1 MMGPMR
7 GEIRPLLT
15 LAAPVILAEIG
26 WMAMGIVDTIM
37 VGPLGPAAI
46 AAAGMGSSVFTAIVI
61 FGMGLMLGLD
71 TFVSQAYGA
80 RRLDECLEWLHHGIW
95 LALIVGPLLMAATW
109 LVALTLDAWG
119 LHPEIRVLVGP
130 YIRNVSFGALPL
142 LLYAAFRRYLQGIH
156 VVKPVMFALIT
167 ANLVNAA
174 VNWVL
179 IYGHLGFPAM
189 GVQGSAWATNLARVY
204 MAVFLYVALRL
215 VHHRR
220 GDAHPHVPMHL
231 SLTRMRRLIGLGLPA
246 ASQIALE
253 VGGFAAA
260 TALAGKLDP
269 VSSGGHQ
276 IAMNVAGLAFMV
288 PLGLSSA
295 SAVRVGHALGA
306 GDPAR
311 ARRAG
316 WTALA
321 VGCVLMVS
329 IGLSLLTFREWLVR
343 VFTGDLRLIAVGV
356 QLLAVA
362 AAFQLFDGV
371 QAVATGV
378 LRGSG
383 DTRTPVLFNI
393 VGYWVLGLPVGYAL
407 CFNYGWGV
415 IGLWFGLS
423 AGLIIVALALTLV
436 WIRRG
441 QAISAGE

>member
-1 MMGPMR
+1 MMSPMR
-7 GEIRPLLT
+7 GEIRPLLA

-71 TFVSQAYGA
+71 TFVSQAYGG

-95 LALIVGPLLMAATW
+95 LAFIFGPLLMVATW

-119 LHPEIRVLVGP
+119 LHPEILVLVGP
-130 YIRNVSFGALPL
+130 YLRDISFGALPL
-142 LLYAAFRRYLQGIH
+142 LLYAGFRRYLQGIH

-174 VNWVL
+174 ANWVM
-179 IYGHLGFPAM
+179 IHGHLGFPAM

-204 MAVFLYVALRL
+204 MAAFLYVAIRM
-215 VHHRR
+215 VHRRR
-220 GDAHPHVPMHL
+220 GDAHPHVPVRL
-231 SLTRMRRLIGLGLPA
+231 SMVRMRRLVGLGLPA

-260 TALAGKLDP
+260 TAMAGKLDP

-276 IAMNVAGLAFMV
+276 IAMNLAGLAFMV
-288 PLGLSSA
+288 PLGLASA

-306 GDPAR
+306 GDPVR

-316 WTALA
+316 WTALGI
-321 VGCVLMVS
+321 GCTLMIS
-329 IGLSLLTFREWLVR
+329 IGMLLLIFREPLLR
-343 VFTGDLRLIAVGV
+343 VFTSDTRLIAVGV
-356 QLLAVA
+356 QLLAIA

-378 LRGSG
+378 LRGVG
-383 DTRTPVLFNI
+383 DTRTPVYFN
-393 VGYWVLGLPVGYAL
+393 VLGYWVLGLPLGYSL
-407 CFNYGWGV
+407 CFTHDWGV
-415 IGLWFGLS
+415 VGLWIGLS
-423 AGLIIVALALTLV
+423 AGLILVALALTV
-436 WIRRG
+436 IWIRKG
-441 QAISAGE
+441 GHIAA

>member
-1 MMGPMR
+1 
-7 GEIRPLLT
+7 
-15 LAAPVILAEIG
+15 
-26 WMAMGIVDTIM
+26 MAMGIVDTIM
-37 VGPLGPAAI
+37 VSSLGPAAI
-46 AAAGMGSSVFTAIVI
+46 GAAGMASSVFTAIVI

-119 LHPEIRVLVGP
+119 LHPAIRVIVGP
-130 YIRNVSFGALPL
+130 YLRAIAFGALPL
-142 LLYAAFRRYLQGIH
+142 LLYAGFRRYLQGIH

-174 VNWVL
+174 ANWVL
-179 IYGHLGFPAM
+179 IFGHLGFPAM

-204 MAVFLYVALRL
+204 MATFLYVAIL
-215 VHHRR
+215 VVHRRR
-220 GDAHPHVPMHL
+220 GDAHPEVPIHL
-231 SLTRMRRLIGLGLPA
+231 SMARMRRLIGLGLPA

-260 TALAGKLDP
+260 TAMAAKLDP

-288 PLGLSSA
+288 PLGLASA

-306 GDPAR
+306 GDPVR

-316 WTALA
+316 WTALGI
-321 VGCVLMVS
+321 GCVLMIS
-329 IGLSLLTFREWLVR
+329 IGTSLLAFRESLLR
-343 VFTGDLRLIAVGV
+343 VFTSDGRLIAVGV
-356 QLLAVA
+356 QLLTIA

-378 LRGSG
+378 LRGTG
-383 DTRTPVLFNI
+383 DTRTPVYFNI
-393 VGYWVLGLPVGYAL
+393 LGYWVLGLPVGYSL
-407 CFNYGWGV
+407 CFHYGWGV
-415 IGLWFGLS
+415 VGLWFGLS
-423 AGLIIVALALTLV
+423 AGLILVALALTV
-436 WIRRG
+436 AWTRKAG
-441 QAISAGE
+441 QIAA

>member
-1 MMGPMR
+1 MMWPMR
-7 GEIRPLLT
+7 AEVRPLLT

-46 AAAGMGSSVFTAIVI
+46 GAAGMASSVFTAIVI

-109 LVALTLDAWG
+109 LVGMSLDAWG
-119 LHPEIRVLVGP
+119 LNPEIRVIVGP
-130 YIRNVSFGALPL
+130 YLGTIAFGALPL
-142 LLYAAFRRYLQGIH
+142 LLYAGFRRYLQGIH

-167 ANLVNAA
+167 ANLVNLAA
-174 VNWVL
+174 NWVL

-189 GVQGSAWATNLARVY
+189 GVEGSAWATNLARVY
-204 MAVFLYVALRL
+204 MAAFLYVAIVV
-215 VHHRR
+215 VHRRR
-220 GDAHPHVPMHL
+220 GDAHPEV
-231 SLTRMRRLIGLGLPA
+231 SLRPSMARMRRLIGLGLPA

-260 TALAGKLDP
+260 TAMAAKLDP

-276 IAMNVAGLAFMV
+276 IAMNLAGLAFMV
-288 PLGLSSA
+288 PLGLASA
-295 SAVRVGHALGA
+295 SAVRVGHAIGA
-306 GDPAR
+306 GDAVR

-316 WTALA
+316 WTALGI
-321 VGCVLMVS
+321 GCLLMIS
-329 IGLSLLTFREWLVR
+329 IGISLLTFRESLLR
-343 VFTGDLRLIAVGV
+343 VFTSDARLIAVGV
-356 QLLAVA
+356 QLLAIA

-378 LRGSG
+378 LRGAG
-383 DTRTPVLFNI
+383 DTRTPVYFNI
-393 VGYWVLGLPVGYAL
+393 LGYWVLGLPVGYSL
-407 CFNYGWGV
+407 CFHYGWGV
-415 IGLWFGLS
+415 VGLWIGLS
-423 AGLIIVALALTLV
+423 AGLILVALALTV
-436 WIRRG
+436 AWTRK
-441 QAISAGE
+441 AGHIAA

>member
-1 MMGPMR
+1 MR
-7 GEIRPLLT
+7 GEVRPLLA

-46 AAAGMGSSVFTAIVI
+46 GAAGMGSSVFTAIVI

-71 TFVSQAYGA
+71 TFVSHAYGA
-80 RRLDECLEWLHHGIW
+80 RRLDECLEWLHQGVW
-95 LALIVGPLLMAATW
+95 LALIVGPGLMAVTW
-109 LVALTLDAWG
+109 LATTTLDAWG
-119 LHPEIRVLVGP
+119 LHPEIRVLVWP
-130 YIRNVSFGALPL
+130 YLRVISFGSLPL
-142 LLYAAFRRYLQGIH
+142 LLYAGFRRYLQGLH

-167 ANLVNAA
+167 ANLVNAGA
-174 VNWVL
+174 NWVL

-189 GVQGSAWATNLARVY
+189 GVEGSAWATNLARVY
-204 MAVFLYVALRL
+204 MAGFLYVAIRV
-215 VHHRR
+215 VHRRR
-220 GDAHPHVPMHL
+220 GDAHPQV
-231 SLTRMRRLIGLGLPA
+231 SLRLDLARMRRLIGLGLPA

-260 TALAGKLDP
+260 TAMAGKLDP

-276 IAMNVAGLAFMV
+276 IAMNLAGLAFMV

-306 GDPAR
+306 GDPIR

-316 WTALA
+316 WTALGI
-321 VGCVLMVS
+321 GCVLMVG
-329 IGLSLLTFREWLVR
+329 IGLSLLIFREPLLS
-343 VFTGDLRLIAVGV
+343 VFTDDRRLIAVGV
-356 QLLAVA
+356 QLVAIA

-378 LRGSG
+378 LRGAG
-383 DTRTPVLFNI
+383 DTRTPVLFNVI
-393 VGYWVLGLPVGYAL
+393 GYWVLGLPVGYSL
-407 CFNYGWGV
+407 CFHRGWGV

-423 AGLIIVALALTLV
+423 AGLILVSLALTAA
-436 WIRRG
+436 WTRKARQI
-441 QAISAGE
+441 AA

>member
-1 MMGPMR
+1 MR
-7 GEIRPLLT
+7 GEVRPLVT

-46 AAAGMGSSVFTAIVI
+46 ASAGMGSSVFTAIVI

-80 RRLDECLEWLHHGIW
+80 RRLDECLEWLHHGIG
-95 LALIVGPLLMAATW
+95 LALIIGPLLMAATW
-109 LVALTLDAWG
+109 LVTLTLDAWG

-130 YIRNVSFGALPL
+130 YIRDISFGALPL
-142 LLYAAFRRYLQGIH
+142 LFYAAFRRYLQGIH
-156 VVKPVMFALIT
+156 VVKPVMFALVT

-174 VNWVL
+174 ANWVF
-179 IYGHLGFPAM
+179 IYGHLGLPAM

-204 MAVFLYVALRL
+204 MAVFLYVAIK
-215 VHHRR
+215 VVHRR
-220 GDAHPHVPMHL
+220 RGEAHPHVPLHL
-231 SLTRMRRLIGLGLPA
+231 SVARMRRLIGLGLPA

-260 TALAGKLDP
+260 TALAGRLDP

-288 PLGLSSA
+288 PLGLASA

-306 GDPAR
+306 GDPTR

-321 VGCVLMVS
+321 VGCVLMIS
-329 IGLSLLTFREWLVR
+329 IGLSLLTFRGWMVR
-343 VFTGDLRLIAVGV
+343 VFTDDSRLIAVGV
-356 QLLAVA
+356 RLLAVA

-378 LRGSG
+378 LRGTG

-393 VGYWVLGLPVGYAL
+393 VGYWVVGLPVGYSL
-407 CFNYGWGV
+407 CFRYGLGV
-415 IGLWFGLS
+415 IGLWVGLS
-423 AGLIIVALALTLV
+423 AGLIIVAVALTLA
-436 WIRRG
+436 WMRR
-441 QAISAGE
+441 QTILAGG

>member
-1 MMGPMR
+1 MR
-7 GEIRPLLT
+7 GEIRPLLA

-71 TFVSQAYGA
+71 TFVSRAYGA
-80 RRLDECLEWLHHGIW
+80 RRLDECLEWLHHGVW
-95 LALIVGPLLMAATW
+95 LAVIVGPLLVGATW
-109 LVALTLDAWG
+109 LVSLTLDAWG

-130 YIRNVSFGALPL
+130 YLRGISVGALPL
-142 LLYAAFRRYLQGIH
+142 LLYAGFRRYLQGIH
-156 VVKPVMFALIT
+156 VVKPVMFALIS

-174 VNWVL
+174 ANWIL

-204 MAVFLYVALRL
+204 MAVFLYVAIRV
-215 VHHRR
+215 VHRRR
-220 GDAHPHVPMHL
+220 GDAHPHVPLHL
-231 SLTRMRRLIGLGLPA
+231 TMVRMRRLIGLGLPA
-246 ASQIALE
+246 ASQLALE

-260 TALAGKLDP
+260 TALAAKLDP

-276 IAMNVAGLAFMV
+276 IALNLAGLAFMV
-288 PLGLSSA
+288 PLGLASA

-306 GDPAR
+306 GDPVR

-316 WTALA
+316 WAALG
-321 VGCVLMVS
+321 VGSALMIV
-329 IGLSLLTFREWLVR
+329 IGVSLLTFRTPLLR
-343 VFTGDLRLIAVGV
+343 VFTDDARLIAVGI

-362 AAFQLFDGV
+362 AAFQLFDGI

-378 LRGSG
+378 LRGAG
-383 DTRTPVLFNI
+383 DTKTPVLFNI
-393 VGYWVLGLPVGYAL
+393 LGYWVLGLPLGYSL
-407 CFNYGWGV
+407 CFYYGLGV

-423 AGLIIVALALTLV
+423 AGLILVAVTLTV
-436 WIRRG
+436 AWTRKARHI
-441 QAISAGE
+441 AP